1 MKRRRFIIAVLP
13 LALSIGCGRRN
24 AKSPLPQAKAFGAAL
39 VEVSGGKQI
48 AIVGSPLDQPLIV
61 QVNDAQ
67 GTPVAGAAVSI
78 RQPQRQTT
86 CVYRRLVL

>member
-1 MKRRRFIIAVLP
+1 MRCVTARA
-13 LALSIGCGRRN
+13 GCGRRN

-67 GTPVAGAAVSI
+67 GAPVAGAAL
-78 RQPQRQTT
+78 
-86 CVYRRLVL
+86 RREDVLAPV